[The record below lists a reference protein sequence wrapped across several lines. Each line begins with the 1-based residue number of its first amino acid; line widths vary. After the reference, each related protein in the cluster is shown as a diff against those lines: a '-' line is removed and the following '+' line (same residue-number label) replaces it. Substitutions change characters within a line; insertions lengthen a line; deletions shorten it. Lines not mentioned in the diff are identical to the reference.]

1 MKKHLIIFSIIA
13 VVMALSCAAG
23 FAAEK
28 PVKIGVLD
36 VPRLYKD
43 APRIKQFAE
52 QLDAFKKEL
61 SLKLEI
67 RGKNM
72 FLAED
77 EINELVETKI
87 KTNPTDADKARI
99 KALEDK
105 NLAVDSELKSLTQT
119 NPLNEEQKARQKAI
133 QDAYAKASKNGE
145 AMQADYNDLLNSK
158 GKDLDDK
165 LSKEI
170 DAAVKKHAE
179 ENSFTFI
186 VDKQAVLFGGIDIT
200 DTIISKMVRKAD

>member
-67 RGKNM
+67 RIKNQ
-72 FLAED
+72 FLSEAD
-77 EINELVETKI
+77 INELVDTTI

-99 KALEDK
+99 KVLEDK
-105 NLAVDSELKSLTQT
+105 NLAIDTELKTLTQT

-133 QDAYAKASKNGE
+133 QDIQAKSMKNGSDME
-145 AMQADYNDLLNSK
+145 KDYNEMLNSK

-165 LSKEI
+165 LSNEI
-170 DAAVKKHAE
+170 DAAVKKYAE

-200 DTIISKMVRKAD
+200 DAIISRMVRKAD